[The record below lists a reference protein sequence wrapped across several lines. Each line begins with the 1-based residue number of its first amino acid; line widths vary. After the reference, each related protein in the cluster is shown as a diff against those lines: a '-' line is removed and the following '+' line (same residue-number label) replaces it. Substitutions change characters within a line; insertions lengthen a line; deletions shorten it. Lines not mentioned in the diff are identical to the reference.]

1 MHVGVVSP
9 KSPNMD
15 RRFRPSYWSC
25 ALLLFL
31 PLLPCFPLLLLFL
44 LPLSLL
50 LFFLLR
56 MQKLIVVV
64 RKLCGIDNGGN

>member
-50 LFFLLR
+50 LFFLL
-56 MQKLIVVV
+56 
-64 RKLCGIDNGGN
+64 LCLLPRLCFLLLLF